1 MPYRIKA
8 RNSKGSTVTMMDL
21 DATHRAI
28 TDRNYAENIAEEFA
42 RTRSHGGPWQPI
54 VEYYKDSIANPLWD
68 RNGAVRNP
76 YDKKR

>member
-8 RNSKGSTVTMMDL
+8 RSNSGNTVTMMDL
-21 DATHRAI
+21 DATHKPI
-28 TDRNYAENIAEEFA
+28 TDRKYAEQLAEEFA
-42 RTRSHGGPWQPI
+42 STRTHGGPWRPI

-76 YDKKR
+76 YDKKK